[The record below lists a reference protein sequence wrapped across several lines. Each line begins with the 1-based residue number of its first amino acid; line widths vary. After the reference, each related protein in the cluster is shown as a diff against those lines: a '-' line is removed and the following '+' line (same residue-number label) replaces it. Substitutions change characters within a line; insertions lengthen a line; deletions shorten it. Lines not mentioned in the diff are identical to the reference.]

1 MATMKRQYP
10 AIIEKEPG
18 SAYGITFP
26 DFPGCV
32 SAGPNAEAALL
43 NAAEALAGPVA
54 LMFVASE
61 PLPDPTPF
69 EADEGH
75 RAHCRRLTRDLLIEP
90 MTLST

>member
-1 MATMKRQYP
+1 MKRQYP

-69 EADEGH
+69 EAVTTDPDISVVCLALVPVALPG
-75 RAHCRRLTRDLLIEP
+75 RA
-90 MTLST
+90 